1 MSTETEQYEGAA
13 SAVRH
18 KDSRTTR
25 WLAVVIAAV
34 LLAVVAVLT
43 IITALDRLRNGQWSS
58 IVTGLAADEN
68 LRWGNPMVLAGAAVL
83 AAGGLLLLLSAL
95 LPGPAVF
102 LDVPGTGTVEAKI
115 GRGGASRLIE
125 HRVDALDGV
134 SRVRVK
140 MRANKVRIQ
149 VATPLRET
157 AELREQVLHA
167 AATTLRENLSKPT
180 GKIDVQI
187 RSLS

>member
-1 MSTETEQYEGAA
+1 
-13 SAVRH
+13 
-18 KDSRTTR
+18 
-25 WLAVVIAAV
+25 
-34 LLAVVAVLT
+34 
-43 IITALDRLRNGQWSS
+43 
-58 IVTGLAADEN
+58 
-68 LRWGNPMVLAGAAVL
+68 MVLAGAAVL
-83 AAGGLLLLLSAL
+83 AAGGLLLLLSAI
-95 LPGPAVF
+95 LPGPAVI
-102 LDVPGTGTVEAKI
+102 LDVPGTGTVKAKI
-115 GRGGASRLIE
+115 GRGGVSRLME

-180 GKIDVQI
+180 SKIDVQI